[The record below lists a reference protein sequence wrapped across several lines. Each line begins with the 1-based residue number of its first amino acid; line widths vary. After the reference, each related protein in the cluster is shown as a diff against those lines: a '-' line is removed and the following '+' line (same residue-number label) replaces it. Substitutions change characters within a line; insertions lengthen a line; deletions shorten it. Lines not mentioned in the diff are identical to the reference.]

1 MHHHRLAQ
9 LTNPVLPPALGSGD
23 YTRGGSIVG
32 KLISNIAGLL
42 FLFAFLL
49 TFLYLIMG
57 GIQWI
62 TGGGDKAQMETARN
76 KITNAIVGVII
87 VAAAYAVF
95 VLIGRFFGLDINALK
110 IPSFNSP

>member
-1 MHHHRLAQ
+1 MNHALAQ
-9 LTNPVLPPALGSGD
+9 LTNPVLPPALGSGN
-23 YTRGGSIVG
+23 YEQGGTIIG
-32 KLISNIAGLL
+32 KLISSIGGLL

-76 KITNAIVGVII
+76 KITNAIVGLII
-87 VAAAYAVF
+87 VAAAYAIFALV
-95 VLIGRFFGLDINALK
+95 GRFLGLDVKALL
-110 IPSFNSP
+110 IPSFSGN